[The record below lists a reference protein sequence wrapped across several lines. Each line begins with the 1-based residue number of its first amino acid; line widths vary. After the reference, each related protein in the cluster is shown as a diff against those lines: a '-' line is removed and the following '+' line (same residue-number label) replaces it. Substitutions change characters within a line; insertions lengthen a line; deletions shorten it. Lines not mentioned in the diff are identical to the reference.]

1 MNKAIIE
8 GLEIDDFVK
17 MKLDNFNY
25 LDKNM
30 ANLFESMFSCK
41 DRIMYEKSVGYR
53 IVKTT
58 YGESYEHILKK
69 TGSMMKALSFAD
81 KGSIVGLAMNN
92 SLEFIETLW
101 TILRCGYRVLL
112 VNIRL
117 DDDTLSGVFK
127 DNKIA
132 AVVSDGKKYDI
143 PTVMVSD
150 IKEEEI
156 TEVRPED
163 FGQELFVM
171 SSGTSSKVKI
181 CAYGTEELWN
191 QVNTSVYVI
200 NHCPPLKQFYHNNL
214 KHLLFLPLYHI
225 FGFIGVYVWFCF
237 FSCTLVELG
246 DLSSQTI
253 LNTIKR
259 HEITHIFSV
268 PLFWETVYKQAI
280 KGIKD
285 RGDKTYNK
293 FLKALSISNK
303 LGNFPILGKTFR
315 KIAFKEVRE
324 NLFGESISVLI
335 TGGSEINPEVFKFFN
350 GIGYR
355 FVNGFGMSEICISS
369 FEMSNSFKLIN
380 SGSVGKPFDNVKY
393 TIDENGCLLVESAS
407 MSRYVLEGGVKK
419 ALPVP
424 FNTRDLAKEEKG
436 HYYILGR
443 HDDLV
448 VANSGENLNPG
459 LIEPKFNIKGINGAC
474 LIGADKEGSRISVL
488 LLSVNKYITGERLD
502 EIKSQVDIIIKDNK
516 LESLINKIEYVSD
529 DFLEANQFKFNRSKL
544 SKKYAQGGFHNVYS
558 NLYKE
563 EDYKTPMMHTIRE
576 IFATVLSKDVESVSF
591 ESNFFLDEGG
601 SSFEYYALLAAM
613 TQEFEVNF
621 PEDASK
627 ELTSV
632 VDFEKYIKDKINAAD

>member
-1 MNKAIIE
+1 MNKAYVE

-17 MKLDNFNY
+17 MKLANFNNM
-25 LDKNM
+25 DKSM
-30 ANLFESMFSCK
+30 SNLFESMFSCK
-41 DRIMYEKSVGYR
+41 QRVMYEKSVGYR

-58 YGESYEHILKK
+58 YGQSYEHILKK
-69 TGSMMKALSFAD
+69 TGSLMKALSFAD

-92 SLEFIETLW
+92 SLDFVETFW
-101 TILRCGYRVLL
+101 AILRCGYRVLL

-117 DDDTLSGVFK
+117 DDETLSGVFA

-132 AVVSDGKKYDI
+132 AVVSDGKQYDI
-143 PTVMVSD
+143 PTVFVSD

-156 TEVRPED
+156 IQVKPEEY
-163 FGQELFVM
+163 GQELFVM
-171 SSGTSSKVKI
+171 SSGTSNKVKI
-181 CAYGTEELWN
+181 CAYGTEELWY

-200 NHCPPLKQFYHNNL
+200 DHCPALKKFYHNSL
-214 KHLLFLPLYHI
+214 KHLMFLPLYHI
-225 FGFIGVYVWFCF
+225 FGFIAVYVWFCF
-237 FSCTLVELG
+237 FSCTIVELN
-246 DLSSQTI
+246 DMSSQTI

-285 RGDKTYNK
+285 RGDKTYKK
-293 FLKALSISNK
+293 FERALKISNK
-303 LGNFPILGKTFR
+303 LGNFPILGNAFR
-315 KIAFKEVRE
+315 KVAFKEVRE

-335 TGGSEINPEVFKFFN
+335 TGGSEINPEVFKFLN
-350 GIGYR
+350 GIGYK
-355 FVNGFGMSEICISS
+355 FVNGFGMSEICIAS
-369 FEMSNSFKLIN
+369 FEMGNSFKYIN
-380 SGSVGKPFDNVKY
+380 SGSVGKPFDMVNY
-393 TIDENGCLLVESAS
+393 TINEDGCLLVESKS

-419 ALPVP
+419 EIPIP
-424 FNTRDLAKEEKG
+424 FNTRDLAKEVKG

-459 LIEPKFNIKGINGAC
+459 LIEPKFLIKGINGAC
-474 LIGADKEGSRISVL
+474 LIGADNDGSKISVL

-502 EIKSQVDIIIKDNK
+502 EIKQEVEKIVSDNK
-516 LESLINKIEYVSD
+516 LEALINKIEYVSD

-544 SKKYAQGGFHNVYS
+544 SKKYADGGFHNVYS
-558 NLYKE
+558 NSYKE
-563 EDYKTPMMHTIRE
+563 EDYQTPMSHTIRE
-576 IFATVLSKDVESVSF
+576 IFATVLSKDVESVAF

-601 SSFEYYALLAAM
+601 SSFEYYALLAALS
-613 TQEFEVNF
+613 QEFEVNF

-627 ELTSV
+627 ELLSV
-632 VDFEKYIKDKINAAD
+632 VDFERYIKEKINAVD

>member
-8 GLEIDDFVK
+8 GLDIDDFVK
-17 MKLDNFNY
+17 MKLTNFNDM
-25 LDKNM
+25 DKSM
-30 ANLFESMFSCK
+30 YNLFESMFSCK
-41 DRIMYEKSVGYR
+41 DRVMYEKSVGYR

-58 YGESYEHILKK
+58 YGESYNHILKK
-69 TGSMMKALSFAD
+69 TGSLNKQLSFA
-81 KGSIVGLAMNN
+81 KKNSIVGLAMNN
-92 SLEFIETLW
+92 SLDFIETFWML
-101 TILRCGYRVLL
+101 LRCGYRVLL

-117 DDDTLSGVFK
+117 DDDTLSSVFK

-132 AVVSDGKKYDI
+132 AVVSDGKQYSI

-156 TEVRPED
+156 CDVAPAD
-163 FGQELFVM
+163 FGQEFFVM

-181 CAYGTEELWN
+181 CALGTEELWN

-259 HEITHIFSV
+259 HEITHIFAV
-268 PLFWETVYKQAI
+268 PLFWESVYKQAI

-285 RGDKTYNK
+285 RGDKTFDK
-293 FLKALSISNK
+293 FKKALIISNK
-303 LGNFPILGKTFR
+303 LGNFPIIGKTFR
-315 KIAFKEVRE
+315 KIVFKEVRE
-324 NLFGESISVLI
+324 NIFGESISVLI
-335 TGGSEINPEVFKFFN
+335 TGGSEINSEVFKFLN

-355 FVNGFGMSEICISS
+355 FVNGFGMSEICITS
-369 FEMSNSFKLIN
+369 FEMSNRFKYIN
-380 SGSVGKPFDNVKY
+380 SGSVGKPFDCVKY
-393 TIDENGCLLVESAS
+393 SIDDAGCLLVESLS
-407 MSRYVLEGGVKK
+407 MSRYILEGGEKK
-419 ALPVP
+419 SVP
-424 FNTRDLAKEEKG
+424 IPYNTKDLAREENG

-443 HDDLV
+443 YDDLV
-448 VANSGENLNPG
+448 ISNSGENLNPG
-459 LIEPKFNIKGINGAC
+459 IIEPKFLINGIKNSC
-474 LIGADKEGSRISVL
+474 LIGADNNGSKISVL

-502 EIKSQVDIIIKDNK
+502 EIKSNVDIVIKNNK

-529 DFLEANQFKFNRSKL
+529 DFLEPNQFKFNRGKL
-544 SKKYAQGGFHNVYS
+544 AKKYANGEFHNIHS

-563 EDYKTPMMHTIRE
+563 EDYRTPMSHTIRE
-576 IFATVLSKDVESVSF
+576 IFAATLSKDEENVAF

-601 SSFEYYALLAAM
+601 SSFEYYALLAALS
-613 TQEFEVNF
+613 QEFEVNF
-621 PEDASK
+621 PEDSSK
-627 ELTSV
+627 ILLSV
-632 VDFEKYIKDKINAAD
+632 ADFEKYIKDKINAVD